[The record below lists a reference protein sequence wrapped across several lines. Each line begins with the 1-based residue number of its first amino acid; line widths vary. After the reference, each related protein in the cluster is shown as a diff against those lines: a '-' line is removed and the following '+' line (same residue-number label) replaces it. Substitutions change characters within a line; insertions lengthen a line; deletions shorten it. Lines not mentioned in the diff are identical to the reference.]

1 MTIKLVLDSSAAL
14 SYSMGAPQ
22 VGEAL
27 GELLEEPGWRFAV
40 PAVCLAEAGAITD
53 DGDLLMRL
61 GHHARGV
68 VTPVPAKRWRQLV
81 SLSRLLGSPKW
92 ALPFLLATAN
102 DAYLLTATPERYPDS
117 DRVIDVSRERP

>member
-14 SYSMGAPQ
+14 SYSMGAAQ

-40 PAVCLAEAGAITD
+40 PAICLAEAGAIAD
-53 DGDLLMRL
+53 DGDLLLRL

-68 VTPVPAKRWRQLV
+68 VTPTPAKRWRQLV
-81 SLSRLLGSPKW
+81 ELSRLLGSPKW
-92 ALPFLLATAN
+92 AMPFLLATAN
-102 DAYLLTATPERYPDS
+102 DAYLLTASPERYPPA
-117 DRVIDVSRERP
+117 DRVIDINQQCP

>member
-14 SYSMGAPQ
+14 AYSMGAPQ

-40 PAVCLAEAGAITD
+40 AAVCLAEAGAIAD
-53 DGDLLMRL
+53 DGEVLMRL
-61 GHHARGV
+61 AHHARGV
-68 VTPVPAKRWRQLV
+68 VPPMPTRRWRQLV
-81 SLSRLLGSPKW
+81 ALSKLLGSPKW

-102 DAYLLTATPERYPDS
+102 DAYLLTATPERYPDA
-117 DRVIDVSRERP
+117 DRIIDINANRP